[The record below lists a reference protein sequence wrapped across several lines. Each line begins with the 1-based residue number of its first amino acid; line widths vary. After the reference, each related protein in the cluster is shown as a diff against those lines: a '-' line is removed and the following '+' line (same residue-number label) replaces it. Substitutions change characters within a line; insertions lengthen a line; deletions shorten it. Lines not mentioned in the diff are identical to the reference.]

1 VPKRM
6 IALSLILMLILVA
19 CRQEEPTPTTDED
32 INIDIAFEPA
42 ELFVTDDSTVII
54 TLTDNTGQA
63 IEDAIVNVRGDM
75 SHAGMTPVLR
85 EITDSSEGV
94 YTSDYEWTMA
104 GDWNVEIVVTLPDG
118 TTTGETFTFTVEG
131 EMGDMDG
138 MGDMEMET
146 EEADM
151 EGMEMETEEAN
162 MEGMEMETE
171 EASD

>member
-1 VPKRM
+1 MNSYTRRNNVPKRF
-6 IALSLILMLILVA
+6 IVLLLILMMLLAA
-19 CRQEEPTPTTDED
+19 CRQEEPTTNEAV
-32 INIDIAFEPA
+32 NIDIAFEPA

-54 TLTDNTGQA
+54 TLTDNAGQV
-63 IEDAIVNVRGDM
+63 IDDATVNVRGDM

-85 EITDSSEGV
+85 EITAGTEGV

-118 TTTGETFTFTVEG
+118 TTTGETFTFTVAG

-138 MGDMEMET
+138 MEDMGT

-151 EGMEMETEEAN
+151 SDMDMDSTEEV
-162 MEGMEMETE
+162 
-171 EASD
+171 SD